1 MKRTKLNIE
10 KKYTPRQLAEAF
22 VFRSELSPTE
32 IQEADDLLRLMRTR
46 SLQQMSEGEKV
57 SLNLLGL
64 KYEMEDYAR
73 FEGYDSEKTFGL
85 FVKRYAKEI
94 QRKNYELADDLGMDS
109 TRFSQ
114 IINGK
119 IIPSEKIVFRLEYH
133 SNNIIPGSLW
143 LEVLQKEIAYRAEQ
157 DVETRK
163 SEYKIVK
170 KRMDLGKKIGFIANK
185 TSDVQKRVKEFSSAL
200 VASDVSVSYK
210 AKKRTR

>member
-1 MKRTKLNIE
+1 
-10 KKYTPRQLAEAF
+10 
-22 VFRSELSPTE
+22 
-32 IQEADDLLRLMRTR
+32 
-46 SLQQMSEGEKV
+46 
-57 SLNLLGL
+57 
-64 KYEMEDYAR
+64 
-73 FEGYDSEKTFGL
+73 
-85 FVKRYAKEI
+85 
-94 QRKNYELADDLGMDS
+94 MDS

-119 IIPSEKIVFRLEYH
+119 IIPSEKIVFRLEYQ

>member
-1 MKRTKLNIE
+1 M
-10 KKYTPRQLAEAF
+10 
-22 VFRSELSPTE
+22 
-32 IQEADDLLRLMRTR
+32 RLMRTR